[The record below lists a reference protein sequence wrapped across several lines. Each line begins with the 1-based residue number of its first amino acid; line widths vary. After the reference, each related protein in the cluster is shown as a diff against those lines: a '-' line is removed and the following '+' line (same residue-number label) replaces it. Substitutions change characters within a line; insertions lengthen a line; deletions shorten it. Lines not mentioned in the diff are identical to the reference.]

1 MASKLHYNVV
11 GIIITGIIAVLCTA
25 GLRISPEQHA
35 ETIAAMDV
43 TQVLSYAL
51 VISVIGN
58 VALVLL
64 FARLIM
70 GALSENTRAFQD
82 FSNAIRGGVCPMG
95 RRN

>member
-1 MASKLHYNVV
+1 MTIKVN
-11 GIIITGIIAVLCTA
+11 IIGVTVSGLITVLCTA
-25 GLRISPEQHA
+25 GLRMNPERHA

-64 FARLIM
+64 FARIIM